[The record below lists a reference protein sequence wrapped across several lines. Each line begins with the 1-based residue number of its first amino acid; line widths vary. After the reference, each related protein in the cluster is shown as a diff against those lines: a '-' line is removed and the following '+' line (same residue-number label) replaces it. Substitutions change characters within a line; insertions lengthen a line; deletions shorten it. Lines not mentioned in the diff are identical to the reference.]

1 MKRPTVREIAA
12 RAGVSQGAVS
22 YALNGR
28 RGVSEATR
36 NRVVEIA
43 RQLGWT
49 PGGGTHRHVRRSG
62 ALGMV
67 VHRPAAALAAE
78 PFFGALLSG
87 IQRQPATGA
96 VSLVLQA
103 APSRSAELEIYRRW
117 HRERT
122 VGGVLLLDL
131 RIGDTRPDE
140 LAEIGLPAVALGGPL
155 GRSDVPSVWVDDR
168 QAMTG
173 VLAHLAGLGHRS
185 VVRVAGPETF
195 LRTRTRTD
203 AFVAAAGRLGLAD
216 ARTVYADYSDEGAA
230 GTTRRVLK
238 SKRSPTALVFDNDVI
253 AVGGLVAAQGLGLRV
268 PGDLSIVAWD
278 DSVLCRLARP
288 ALTAVRRPIAECG
301 ALAVSVLRQVIDGGN
316 AADTATSAPAFAIR
330 GSTGPVARR

>member
-67 VHRPAAALAAE
+67 VPRPAAALTGE
-78 PFFGALLSG
+78 PFFGALMSG
-87 IQRQPATGA
+87 IQRAPASLLLEGA
-96 VSLVLQA
+96 R
-103 APSRSAELEIYRRW
+103 SRSAELELYRRW
-117 HRERT
+117 HREQA

-140 LAEIGLPAVALGGPL
+140 LTAIGLPAVALGGPL
-155 GRSDVPSVWVDDR
+155 GRSDVPSVWMNDR
-168 QAMTG
+168 TAMRS
-173 VLAHLAGLGHRS
+173 VLDHLAGLGHRS

-195 LRTRTRTD
+195 LHTRTRTE
-203 AFVAAAGRLGLAD
+203 AFAAAARRLSLPD
-216 ARTVYADYSDEGAA
+216 ARTVYTDSSDEGGAD
-230 GTTRRVLK
+230 TTRRILK
-238 SKRSPTALVFDNDVI
+238 SKRPPTALVFDNDVM
-253 AVGGLVAAQGLGLRV
+253 AVGGLLAARGLGLEV
-268 PGDLSIVAWD
+268 PADLSIVAGD
-278 DSVLCRLARP
+278 DSVLTRLVRP
-288 ALTAVRRPIAECG
+288 ALSAVQRPIAELG
-301 ALAVSVLRQVIDGGN
+301 ALAVSTLRRVIDGGTV
-316 AADTATSAPAFAIR
+316 ADTCTSAPVFAVR

>member
-36 NRVVEIA
+36 DRVVEIA

-49 PGGGTHRHVRRSG
+49 PGGGTHRPVRRSG
-62 ALGMV
+62 TLGMV
-67 VHRPAAALAAE
+67 VHRPAAALTAE

-87 IQRQPATGA
+87 IRREPPTGSA
-96 VSLVLQA
+96 SLVLQA
-103 APSRSAELEIYRRW
+103 APSRSAELGIYRRW

-140 LAEIGLPAVALGGPL
+140 LAAIGLPAVALGGPL
-155 GRSDVPSVWVDDR
+155 GRADVPSVWMDDR
-168 QAMTG
+168 RAMTG
-173 VLAHLAGLGHRS
+173 VLAYLAGLGHRS

-195 LRTRTRTD
+195 LHTRTRTD

-216 ARTVYADYSDEGAA
+216 ARTVYTDYSDEGAA
-230 GTTRRVLK
+230 GTTCRILT
-238 SKRSPTALVFDNDVI
+238 SKRAPTALVFDD
-253 AVGGLVAAQGLGLRV
+253 AVMAVAGLVAAQGLGLGV
-268 PGDLSIVAWD
+268 PADLSIVAGD
-278 DSVLCRLARP
+278 DSALCRLVRP
-288 ALTAVRRPIAECG
+288 ALSAVRRPIAECG
-301 ALAVSVLRQVIDGGN
+301 ALAVSSLRRVIDGGN
-316 AADTATSAPAFAIR
+316 AADTAISAPLFAVR
-330 GSTGPVARR
+330 GSTGPVPRR

>member
-36 NRVVEIA
+36 DRVVEIA

-62 ALGMV
+62 TLGMV
-67 VHRPAAALAAE
+67 VHRPPVALTGE
-78 PFFGALLSG
+78 LFFGALMSG
-87 IQRQPATGA
+87 LRREPATGSA
-96 VSLVLQA
+96 SVLVQA
-103 APSRSAELEIYRRW
+103 APGHSAELEIHRRW
-117 HRERT
+117 HREQT

-140 LAEIGLPAVALGGPL
+140 LAAIGLPAVALGGPL
-155 GRSDVPSVWVDDR
+155 GRSDVPSVWIDDR

-173 VLAHLAGLGHRS
+173 VLGYLAGLGHRS

-195 LRTRTRTD
+195 LLTRTRTD
-203 AFVAAAGRLGLAD
+203 AFVAAAGRLGLPE
-216 ARTVYADYSDEGAA
+216 ARTVHTDCSDEGAA
-230 GTTRRVLK
+230 GATRRVLQA
-238 SKRSPTALVFDNDVI
+238 KRPPTALVFDNDVM
-253 AVGGLVAAQGLGLRV
+253 AVGGLLAAHGLGLRV
-268 PGDLSIVAWD
+268 PADLSIVAWD
-278 DSVLCRLARP
+278 DSVLCRLVRP
-288 ALTAVRRPIAECG
+288 ALSAVQRPVAECG
-301 ALAVSVLRQVIDGGN
+301 ALAVSLLRRVIDGGN
-316 AADTATSAPAFAIR
+316 AADMATSAPVFAVR
-330 GSTGPVARR
+330 GSTGPVRRR